1 MTVLEEENGVAIHQQ
16 VDFFLLKA
24 NEVIEQAQEQLNLG
38 MQVQEG
44 DAADYSNAQQ
54 QLEEIHQEIE
64 ALSRSATAEQRDQ
77 LERAQQRIRQMQNQM
92 ILQRSDY

>member
-1 MTVLEEENGVAIHQQ
+1 MAIHQQ

>member
-1 MTVLEEENGVAIHQQ
+1 MAIHQQ
-16 VDFFLLKA
+16 VDFYLLKA

-54 QLEEIHQEIE
+54 QLEDILQEID
-64 ALSRSATAEQRDQ
+64 AISRSATAEQRDQ
-77 LERAQQRIRQMQNQM
+77 LGRAQQRIRQMQNQM
-92 ILQRSDY
+92 ILQRSDF

>member
-1 MTVLEEENGVAIHQQ
+1 MAIHQQ
-16 VDFFLLKA
+16 VDFYLLKA

-44 DAADYSNAQQ
+44 DDADYTTAQQ
-54 QLEEIHQEIE
+54 QLEDINQEIE
-64 ALSRSATAEQRDQ
+64 AISRSATAEQREQ
-77 LERAQQRIRQMQNQM
+77 LGRAQQRIRQMQNQM

>member
-1 MTVLEEENGVAIHQQ
+1 MAIHQQ
-16 VDFFLLKA
+16 VDFYLLKA
-24 NEVIEQAQEQLNLG
+24 NQVIEQAQEQLSLG

-44 DAADYSNAQQ
+44 DAAEYTNAQQ
-54 QLEEIHQEIE
+54 KLEEISQEIE

-77 LERAQQRIRQMQNQM
+77 LGRAQQRLRQMQNQM